1 MTNILSAN
9 WHLENSHRLDTYA
22 STGGYKVAHDTLR
35 AQRPVQEIIDEVK
48 KSGLRGR
55 GGAGF
60 PTGMKWGFLPKD
72 NPKPRYLVINAD
84 ESEPGSFQDRAII
97 EKDPHMLIEGCI
109 LACYAINSNA
119 CYIYIRGEY
128 WAQGNT
134 LQKAVDEA
142 YAKGYLGDNVF
153 GTGFKCDITVHFG
166 AGAYICGEETALLT
180 SLEGERGYPRLKPPF
195 PATHGLFQCPTVV
208 NNVETIANVPW
219 IIKHGGDEYSKLGK
233 LVKNDEG
240 KPVVDSRGTRL
251 MCPSGDINKPGVYEI
266 PMGITYMEFINDYCG
281 GVKGGKKIKGIIP
294 GGSSCPIVTYE
305 EALQMEMTYESHAKF
320 GTMFGTGG
328 LIVITEDTSLVW
340 ALHNLLRFYA
350 HESCGQCTPCRE
362 GTDWLYKILGRMLA
376 GKGTESDLQE
386 ILDIADNMEGKT
398 ICALAAAATMPTRS
412 YIQKFRDEFLECFRD
427 GGIRVDNKGHFLKRP
442 APVATET
449 APAVVG

>member
-1 MTNILSAN
+1 
-9 WHLENSHRLDTYA
+9 
-22 STGGYKVAHDTLR
+22 
-35 AQRPVQEIIDEVK
+35 
-48 KSGLRGR
+48 
-55 GGAGF
+55 
-60 PTGMKWGFLPKD
+60 
-72 NPKPRYLVINAD
+72 
-84 ESEPGSFQDRAII
+84 
-97 EKDPHMLIEGCI
+97 
-109 LACYAINSNA
+109 
-119 CYIYIRGEY
+119 
-128 WAQGNT
+128 
-134 LQKAVDEA
+134 
-142 YAKGYLGDNVF
+142 
-153 GTGFKCDITVHFG
+153 
-166 AGAYICGEETALLT
+166 
-180 SLEGERGYPRLKPPF
+180 
-195 PATHGLFQCPTVV
+195 
-208 NNVETIANVPW
+208 
-219 IIKHGGDEYSKLGK
+219 
-233 LVKNDEG
+233 
-240 KPVVDSRGTRL
+240 
-251 MCPSGDINKPGVYEI
+251 
-266 PMGITYMEFINDYCG
+266 MGITYMAFINDYCG
-281 GVKGGKKIKGIIP
+281 GVKDGKKIKGVIP
-294 GGSSCPIVTYE
+294 GGSSCPIVTLD